1 MLPSGRVELEPRG
14 RIGRAWRGPP
24 VRATSTAPPTSANRG
39 SPRRVG
45 RSRHAEH
52 RRHAVMPCASS
63 GRMGHEQS
71 RRLAMLFANS
81 LRLIVSKAR
90 ITVDCEGSTGS
101 RGVLPL
107 PPACVVWDPAAVEA
121 WLAPR
126 QISPSPSCALSMGGE
141 GAHSRLRRR
150 IGLEERHRRR
160 NERRRGFCTTGG
172 MSGERTPRKKIVSFL
187 SVLDAVDQSVS
198 GACAPWRC
206 FRSRPSNTNGDS
218 GGDFHPRTA
227 NRSRDRL
234 HTA

>member
-1 MLPSGRVELEPRG
+1 MAGSSCSSNFNSSAYIRQSRFATASGTFVTCR
-14 RIGRAWRGPP
+14 
-24 VRATSTAPPTSANRG
+24 TSATCCYALCKLWTNGTRTIS
-39 SPRRVG
+39 SP
-45 RSRHAEH
+45 
-52 RRHAVMPCASS
+52 AV
-63 GRMGHEQS
+63 
-71 RRLAMLFANS
+71 LFANS

-107 PPACVVWDPAAVEA
+107 PPACVVWEPAEVEA

-141 GAHSRLRRR
+141 GAHGRLRRR
-150 IGLEERHRRR
+150 IGLEERHRSR
-160 NERRRGFCTTGG
+160 NERRRGFCATGA
-172 MSGERTPRKKIVSFL
+172 MSGERAPRKKIVSFL
-187 SVLDAVDQSVS
+187 SALDAVDQSVS